1 MRWKITIVFSV
12 PNVTRVV
19 YVLEMPELPEVET
32 VARGLTGPL
41 SGRTI
46 DSARVYRR
54 DLYRSGS
61 LSLKRLDGAEIV
73 AVERFGKAILIRT
86 VSPSPVLVV
95 HLGMTGNLLIE
106 RGPRLR
112 RRHRHAVIVLDNGVR
127 VEYIDAR
134 RFGYLWAGPQEG
146 LAARLNIGPD
156 PFELTGAGL
165 KQRLGGRRAPV
176 KSLLLNQALVA
187 GLGNIYTDEILF
199 EARVHPLTSGSV
211 AAADSSLILRHA
223 RAVLRRAVDGGGT
236 TIRDYRKSD
245 GTSGEFQRELAVY
258 ARTGE
263 PCPRCG
269 TAVERIVISARS
281 THFCPRCQKYRR

>member
-1 MRWKITIVFSV
+1 
-12 PNVTRVV
+12 
-19 YVLEMPELPEVET
+19 MPELPEVET
-32 VARGLTGPL
+32 VARGLSGPL

-46 DSARVYRR
+46 GAARIYRR
-54 DLYRSGS
+54 SLYRTGS
-61 LSLKRLDGAEIV
+61 LPLKRLDGVKIV
-73 AVERFGKAILIRT
+73 AVERFGKAILFRT
-86 VSPSPVLVV
+86 VLPAPVLVV

-106 RGPRLR
+106 RGPRLPR
-112 RRHRHAVIVLDNGVR
+112 KHRHAVLVMDNGIR
-127 VEYIDAR
+127 VEYIDSR
-134 RFGYLWAGPQEG
+134 RFGYLWAGPLEG
-146 LAARLNIGPD
+146 LGARFNIGPD

-165 KQRLGGRRAPV
+165 KQRLDGRRAPV
-176 KSLLLNQALVA
+176 KSLLLNQSLVA

-199 EARVHPLTSGSV
+199 EARVHPLTAGSV
-211 AAADSSLILRHA
+211 AAADAAGILRHA

-263 PCPRCG
+263 PCRRCG

-281 THFCPRCQKYRR
+281 THFCPRCQKYLR

>member
-1 MRWKITIVFSV
+1 
-12 PNVTRVV
+12 
-19 YVLEMPELPEVET
+19 MPELPEVET
-32 VARGLTGPL
+32 VARGLSGPL
-41 SGRTI
+41 SGRSI
-46 DSARVYRR
+46 DAARVYRR
-54 DLYRSGS
+54 DLYREGS
-61 LSLKRLDGAEIV
+61 LPLRRLEGAEIV
-73 AVERFGKAILIRT
+73 TVERFGKAILFRT
-86 VSPSPVLVV
+86 VPPAPVLVV

-106 RGPRLR
+106 RGPRLSR
-112 RRHRHAVIVLDNGVR
+112 KHRHAVLGFDNGLR

-134 RFGYLWAGPQEG
+134 RFGYLWAGPYEG
-146 LAARLNIGPD
+146 LGHRLNIGPA

-165 KQRLGGRRAPV
+165 KRRLDGRRAPV

-199 EARVHPLTSGSV
+199 EARVHPLTAGSV
-211 AAADSSLILRHA
+211 AARDAAGIIRHA
-223 RAVLRRAVDGGGT
+223 RVVLRRAIDAGGT

-245 GTSGEFQRELAVY
+245 GKSGEFQRELAVY

-281 THFCPRCQKYRR
+281 THFCPRCQTYRR